1 MSLGRSAIPI
11 PVLRWSSA
19 GVAPIVEAV
28 YYEVGYEQGWHLA
41 DGQADMLLARQE
53 QPDVTPGH
61 EDTMLL
67 ADDQASFMEPS

>member
-28 YYEVGYEQGWHLA
+28 YYEVGYEHGWHLA
-41 DGQADMLLARQE
+41 DGQADTLLASPA
-53 QPDVTPGH
+53 QPDLTPGH